1 MERMVNLDC
10 GRIWTAGDM
19 SKFVEDYRTSTDGFN
34 YALENEND
42 VQGFSWEETV
52 SKLFESR
59 RQTGLPISRK
69 SCEIIAQRGAV
80 QIAENKYR
88 FTHDK
93 RLKFRTFGRCTDKML
108 YGLAERISF
117 DVLNIVA
124 KNGITIHF
132 SKSDYN
138 LWRDH
143 LKKIDKGGNLVNVT
157 VDGGHHVHLEN
168 PEVVAP
174 LINDFFKR

>member
-1 MERMVNLDC
+1 MVNLDC
-10 GRIWTAGDM
+10 VRIWTAGDV
-19 SKFVEDYRTSTDGFN
+19 SKFVEDYRASTEDCN
-34 YALENEND
+34 YDLGNEND
-42 VQGFSWEETV
+42 GQGFSWEETV
-52 SKLFESR
+52 SKIFEGR
-59 RQTGLPISRK
+59 RRTGLSISRK

-93 RLKFRTFGRCTDKML
+93 RLKFRFFGRYTDKMVDR
-108 YGLAERISF
+108 LAERISF
-117 DVLNIVA
+117 DVLNIVP
-124 KNGITIHF
+124 KNGIIIYF

-138 LWRDH
+138 LWWDH
-143 LKKIDKGGNLVNVT
+143 LKKIEKGGNLINVT

-174 LINDFFKR
+174 LINDFFRR